1 MKFPKTLTTLAM
13 AMALIA
19 CAQSGDS
26 PPKPTDTSSKAPRIY
41 PPKLASDLVDR
52 SGEVQSVQGIDPR
65 KYFVANEI
73 ALNAVDADGDG
84 IWDDVMER
92 IKDDPIWNEVDNKLI
107 VQTLIGKQ
115 DSMMFKSVAAVIDP
129 QSKESLAMGC
139 FYYKYPRGSQNYD
152 LTRRFDKAIK
162 SAVLTSKPRV
172 LAYKYGDFLANGKL
186 IPGLRKQPDSCK

>member
-1 MKFPKTLTTLAM
+1 M
-13 AMALIA
+13 AMALVA
-19 CAQSGDS
+19 CAQGGDS

-41 PPKLASDLVDR
+41 PPKLASDLVDH

-107 VQTLIGKQ
+107 VQTLIGMQ
-115 DSMMFKSVAAVIDP
+115 DSMMFKSVAAVIDL

-139 FYYKYPRGSQNYD
+139 FYYKYPRGPQNYD
-152 LTRRFDKAIK
+152 LERRFDKAIK
-162 SAVLTSKPRV
+162 SAVFTSKPRV